1 MFLNSID
8 LLNYSKGL
16 HYVDLHYA
24 FCNFISKTV
33 ESHLKCKLF
42 VEKLKFIVSKFW
54 FVSELFFFQSK
65 CPIVVK
71 LSPLRSF
78 GFSTAFLIF

>member
-42 VEKLKFIVSKFW
+42 VEKLKFIVSKF
-54 FVSELFFFQSK
+54 
-65 CPIVVK
+65 
-71 LSPLRSF
+71 
-78 GFSTAFLIF
+78 